1 MPTASATALPRRLRE
16 GLERIAAVLRSEQW
30 AAATALGLT
39 PTQLHILLFL
49 AGRGEQAAGVSEIA
63 GQLGVSQPTATD
75 SAAALQRKGL
85 VQKAEGRRGLLIN
98 PSGRD
103 AVAATGLAANASEA
117 ALADLAPADQQALL
131 LLIVKLIRGL
141 QESGAI
147 VPQRLCVTCR
157 HFRPMTHPGQ
167 PKPHHCAF
175 VNAAFGT
182 DDLRLD
188 CREHEP
194 ADPASQAA
202 TWQAFT
208 HGSAIPQAST

>member
-1 MPTASATALPRRLRE
+1 MSEVPTTALPRRLRE
-16 GLERIAAVLRSEQW
+16 GLERIAAVLRTEQW
-30 AAATALGLT
+30 AAATAIGLT

-49 AGRGEQAAGVSEIA
+49 AGRGEQAAAVTEIA

-75 SAAALQRKGL
+75 SAAALHRKGL
-85 VQKAEGRRGLLIN
+85 LRKAETRRGLLITA
-98 PSGRD
+98 SGRD

-117 ALADLAPADQQALL
+117 ALAGLPPGDQQALML
-131 LLIVKLIRGL
+131 LVVKLIHAL

-157 HFRPMTHPGQ
+157 HFRPGAHAGQ

-188 CREHEP
+188 CGEHEP
-194 ADPASQAA
+194 ADPAAQAA
-202 TWQAFT
+202 TWTAFVK
-208 HGSAIPQAST
+208 GSAFPQAST